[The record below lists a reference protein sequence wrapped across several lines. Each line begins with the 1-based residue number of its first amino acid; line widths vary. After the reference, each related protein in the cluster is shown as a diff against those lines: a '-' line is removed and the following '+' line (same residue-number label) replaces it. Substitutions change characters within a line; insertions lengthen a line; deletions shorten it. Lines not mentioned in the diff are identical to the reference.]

1 MRYEGYGDREIAE
14 QLKVDPSAVRHNVLR
29 AKSRLRHL
37 LQNRQEDAG

>member
-1 MRYEGYGDREIAE
+1 MRYEGYSNREIAD